1 MLFINTETD
10 KWLWVNLADLLLL
23 SAISLFRLNILQDTC
38 MGMIITV
45 ISPLVVHRKNGHTF
59 FSNQ

>member
-1 MLFINTETD
+1 MAVI
-10 KWLWVNLADLLLL
+10 LAYLLLL
-23 SAISLFRLNILQDTC
+23 SAVSLFQLNILQDTC

-45 ISPLVVHRKNGHTF
+45 ISPLVVHKKNGYTF